1 MLFGKS
7 LFFKKLKK
15 STPEDEYQFKRMM
28 REENV
33 PLVDKVVMIATA
45 FAVIVIPCTLIL
57 VGMSALVMWIF
68 GII

>member
-7 LFFKKLKK
+7 PLFKKLKK
-15 STPEDEYQFKRMM
+15 STPEDDYQFKRMIQ
-28 REENV
+28 ENV

-45 FAVIVIPCTLIL
+45 FAVIIIPCALIL

>member
-7 LFFKKLKK
+7 PLFKKLKK
-15 STPEDEYQFKRMM
+15 STPEDEYQFRNMM

-33 PLVDKVVMIATA
+33 PLTDKVVMIATG
-45 FAVIVIPCTLIL
+45 FAIVIIPCALIL

>member
-7 LFFKKLKK
+7 PLFKKLKK
-15 STPEDEYQFKRMM
+15 ATPDDEYQFRNMM
-28 REENV
+28 REQNV
-33 PLVDKVVMIATA
+33 PLLDKVVMIATA
-45 FAVIVIPCTLIL
+45 FAVIVIPCALIL

>member
-7 LFFKKLKK
+7 PLFKKLKK
-15 STPEDEYQFKRMM
+15 STPEDEYQFRHMM

-45 FAVIVIPCTLIL
+45 FAVIIIPCALIL